1 MGTKILAVVILFLTV
16 GFVCINTLMLERTI
30 DGYLG
35 EVEALV
41 TDGEELAKSAKGA
54 RDLYERFS
62 KSERY
67 ISLTVSHEDLTNVEA
82 GFTDLIS
89 YLELGMREEATAAK
103 NRLEDALR
111 HLGRLSV
118 FSFDAIV

>member
-41 TDGEELAKSAKGA
+41 TDGEEHAKSAKGA

-89 YLELGMREEATAAK
+89 YLELGMSEEATAAK

>member
-16 GFVCINTLMLERTI
+16 GFVCINTLLLERTI

-89 YLELGMREEATAAK
+89 YLELGMSEEATAAK

>member
-1 MGTKILAVVILFLTV
+1 
-16 GFVCINTLMLERTI
+16 MLERTI

-41 TDGEELAKSAKGA
+41 TDGEELAKSAQGA

-89 YLELGMREEATAAK
+89 YLELGMSEEATAAK